1 MTTAGE
7 YESLF
12 KDDTEQDAT
21 VAKRIEEIALDRSA
35 KKKEEIGGNRSRAV
49 GKPKIKQRKSKL
61 RIECWISQK
70 GHKVRA
76 INTRRQNNCSFVKV
90 QNIWR
95 WLTEA
100 ISEG

>member
-35 KKKEEIGGNRSRAV
+35 KKKDEIGGNRGRSV
-49 GKPKIKQRKSKL
+49 GKPKIKQRKTSKL
-61 RIECWISQK
+61 RIACRISQE

-76 INTRRQNNCSFVKV
+76 ISTRRQN
-90 QNIWR
+90 
-95 WLTEA
+95 
-100 ISEG
+100 